1 MRRGPRLASD
11 ECNCDTRTYT
21 LLAARERF
29 ASRQKNPGYRS
40 QITAMPTRGS
50 KPFYVRTNMN
60 SSRPR
65 KTIRSYLTAFAL
77 SALATPVAA
86 ADDLS
91 DKNARVADTSERNRL
106 DEIVVVATRIESK
119 LSDTAAPVSVV
130 TAEDIASRQ
139 SQSAFDVLRLIPN
152 VNVGGGPRAQGEM
165 PAIRGFDR
173 RQIII
178 TVDGARRNT
187 TETLRS
193 PLYID
198 PSFLSRVEVLKGASS
213 ASYGAGGLGGVMA
226 FETISAQ
233 SQLNAGRNFG
243 ARAFAEYQSGDSSQR
258 YGAQVYGRAETFDA
272 LIAGAFRDSGN
283 IRQGG
288 GDKLD
293 PSGST
298 TKTFMAKIGAG
309 LGSNFRAELSHKYY
323 TLDDFGPNNPQADNT
338 FTLRQPHNVTANESI
353 FNLTGNISDAWN
365 MRGTLYRTSQRWA
378 TDAYLTLAASDIK
391 TQTTG
396 GSLLSTVD
404 YAFSN
409 ITNKL
414 TLGFDGYE
422 ERNANYSNGA
432 SDPVNP
438 LGSQAVVGAFAQDE
452 IVLTSWLSVMPVLRW
467 DQFKTNPDAAGV
479 ASQTNDRVTFKG
491 TASLRPQSGLLTYVS
506 YGEAYRAPTVSEL
519 FQNLVRNAALSNFSA
534 NPTLKPE
541 SATEVD
547 VGVVYSQAEMFR
559 ADDRFASRLTWFR
572 SNVNDLIASR
582 VIGTFPRSAP
592 FTGTGSIFQ
601 YQNVSKAKRIGVEA
615 EASYGTGPIDVSLA
629 YSRVRSTDRNTGENL
644 FSPPDKLILGASYAI
659 SDIVKANWASQIV
672 WAQGYDTTVLRRRP
686 AYDVHDV
693 FVSVSP
699 QSLPV
704 RLDLGLTNIF
714 DKRYALYKNS
724 TANPNTFEVGRS
736 VRATITA
743 RY

>member
-1 MRRGPRLASD
+1 
-11 ECNCDTRTYT
+11 
-21 LLAARERF
+21 
-29 ASRQKNPGYRS
+29 
-40 QITAMPTRGS
+40 
-50 KPFYVRTNMN
+50 MN
-60 SSRPR
+60 SHYRRKAIRP
-65 KTIRSYLTAFAL
+65 YVAAL
-77 SALATPVAA
+77 ALCTLATPVAA
-86 ADDLS
+86 ADNES
-91 DKNARVADTSERNRL
+91 NESVSERNRI
-106 DEIVVVATRIESK
+106 DEIVVVANRVQTK

-139 SQSAFDVLRLIPN
+139 SQSVFDVLRLMPS

-198 PSFLSRVEVLKGASS
+198 PSFLNRVEVLKGASS

-226 FETISAQ
+226 FETISAL
-233 SQLNAGRNFG
+233 SQLEEGRSFG
-243 ARAFAEYQSGDSSQR
+243 TRAFAEYQSGDSSQR
-258 YGAQVYGRAETFDA
+258 YGAQVYAREGSFDG

-298 TKTFMAKIGAG
+298 TKTLMAKIGAG
-309 LGSNFRAELSHKYY
+309 LGGDFRAELSHKYY

-338 FTLRQPHNVTANESI
+338 FTLRQPHTVTANESI
-353 FNLTGNISDAWN
+353 FNLSGHISDTWN
-365 MRGTLYRTSQRWA
+365 MRGGLYRTSQRWV
-378 TDAYLTLAASDIK
+378 TDPYLTLTGSDIK

-396 GSLLSTVD
+396 GSLLSSFD
-404 YAFSN
+404 YALSS

-414 TLGFDGYE
+414 TLGIDGYE
-422 ERNANYSNGA
+422 ERNANFSNGA

-438 LGSQAVVGAFAQDE
+438 LGRQTVLGAFVQDE
-452 IVLTSWLSVMPVLRW
+452 IGIVPWLSVMPVLRW

-479 ASQTNDRVTFKG
+479 SSQTNDKVTFKG
-491 TASLRPQSGLLTYVS
+491 TVSLRPMSGLLAYAS

-519 FQNLVRNAALSNFSA
+519 YQNLVRTAALANFSP
-534 NPTLKPE
+534 NPALKPE
-541 SATEVD
+541 SANEID
-547 VGVVYSQAEMFR
+547 LGLVYSR
-559 ADDRFASRLTWFR
+559 TGVIGGSDRLTSRITWFK
-572 SNVNDLIASR
+572 SNVSDLISSR
-582 VIGTFPRSAP
+582 VIGTFTRSAP
-592 FTGTGSIFQ
+592 FAGTGSIFQ
-601 YQNVSKAKRIGVEA
+601 YQNVSKARRAGVEA
-615 EASYGTGPIDVSLA
+615 EMVYGTGPVDLSIA
-629 YSRVRSTDRNTGENL
+629 YSRVRSTDRNTGEQL
-644 FSPPDKLILGASYAI
+644 FSPPDKVILGAAYAF
-659 SDIVKANWASQIV
+659 SEIVKANWISQIV
-672 WAQGYDTTVLRRRP
+672 WAQDYDTTVLRRRP

-699 QSLPV
+699 RNLPL

-736 VRATITA
+736 VRATVTA